1 MLPYS
6 RGLILD
12 NTNNYGIVKTEAVF
26 GFGPLNNSNYVND
39 NINSTKP
46 LEWILTSEDFHER
59 SLQGKLCRWLA
70 LDIRVQVENSYL
82 NLSNC
87 FVTGAFSNIKPT

>member
-46 LEWILTSEDFHER
+46 LEWIFGSEDFHGR
-59 SLQGKLCRWLA
+59 SLQGKFCRQLTLA
-70 LDIRVQVENSYL
+70 IRGSRLKTVIGTSAI
-82 NLSNC
+82 
-87 FVTGAFSNIKPT
+87 VTGAFSNIKTT